1 MTFEGTAVR
10 VIGVKDAGFA
20 DIAVS
25 IDGGEET
32 IIQTAASRRQGDVVL
47 YEAQGL
53 SKGEHVIK
61 VRLLTS
67 GSHTLARLEYLP
79 LLGKTL

>member
-1 MTFEGTAVR
+1 M
-10 VIGVKDAGFA
+10 IGVKDAGFA